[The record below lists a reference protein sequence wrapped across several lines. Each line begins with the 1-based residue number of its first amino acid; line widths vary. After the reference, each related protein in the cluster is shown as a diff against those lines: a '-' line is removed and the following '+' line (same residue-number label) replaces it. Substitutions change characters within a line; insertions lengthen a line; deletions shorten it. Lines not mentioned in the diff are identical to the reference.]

1 MSSEKELFYA
11 YYIMVLGSL
20 LAFSGLGHRTPV
32 FAMFG
37 AWSTMAGAYFVNN
50 ATDRYSRDETKKGRK
65 ND

>member
-50 ATDRYSRDETKKGRK
+50 ATERYARGETEEGMKDE
-65 ND
+65 